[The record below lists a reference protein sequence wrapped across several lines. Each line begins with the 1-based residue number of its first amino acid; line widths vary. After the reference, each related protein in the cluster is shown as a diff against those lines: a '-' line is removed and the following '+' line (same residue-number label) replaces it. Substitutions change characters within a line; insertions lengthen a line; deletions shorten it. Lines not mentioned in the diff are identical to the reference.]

1 MNSDLNPIV
10 EVNDYTTIDYN
21 MDDTFNTTVQCVYN
35 SLNLGLSWDKIE
47 KTIYPEIEKK
57 REQTASVSDFAK
69 LIFKI
74 EKNNKLSYIS
84 SNIGEI
90 DKQRSVICVIC
101 SHPHPNRH
109 LRDIYDLAYIK
120 GDPLDSVPFLKSNTI
135 TIVSRAGEARY
146 MDC

>member
-21 MDDTFNTTVQCVYN
+21 MDATVRCVYN

-57 REQTASVSDFAK
+57 REQNASVSDFAK

-74 EKNNKLSYIS
+74 EKNNKLLYIS

-90 DKQRSVICVIC
+90 DKQRSVISVIC
-101 SHPHPNRH
+101 SNPHPNWH

-135 TIVSRAGEARY
+135 TIVPRERDAHS